1 MHRVVGRE
9 QPRPGNR
16 SALGRDARVAVGS
29 QHDDD
34 GGVGRPRQLPHLG
47 EPPRRGAPGA
57 CGEQHVER
65 PERRRRGLQQDPP
78 LLVHHHEAELALVLV
93 AQGERLV
100 AILALGARLL
110 PRRGTEAPCIERFL
124 QRVARVRRHPARD
137 HPREQARLLGEAG
150 IEEFLDLVA
159 GVAIA
164 EEGDSAER
172 DAEQAEHEQQG
183 AATDRAHQT
192 LSTR

>member
-1 MHRVVGRE
+1 MRLRQVKSAFDASVDGRGSIAARADASGAAST
-9 QPRPGNR
+9 RPARR
-16 SALGRDARVAVGS
+16 SVA
-29 QHDDD
+29 
-34 GGVGRPRQLPHLG
+34 G
-47 EPPRRGAPGA
+47 EAG
-57 CGEQHVER
+57 
-65 PERRRRGLQQDPP
+65 PP

-93 AQGERLV
+93 AQRQRLV
-100 AILALGARLL
+100 AVLALGARLL
-110 PRRGTEAPCIERFL
+110 PRRDTEAPCIERFL
-124 QRVARVRRHPARD
+124 QRVARVQRHAARD

-150 IEEFLDLVA
+150 IEELLDLVA